1 MRGLLAATRLP
12 LRVLAGALALSLGL
26 AAAGCSAEAEPP
38 PAADPPRSS
47 PPGSPHGSPAGVP
60 PAPVPPSAPATTQR
74 AAQPATGTS
83 VHFTAAG
90 DFGGNS
96 NTEAVLAEMARLRP
110 DLSLA
115 LGDLSYGETAS
126 EQDWC
131 DMVTAAVGADHPF
144 ELISGNHESDGEDGD
159 IAEFVRCLPNRLPGL
174 VGMYGRQ
181 WYVDVPQEDPVL
193 RLVMISPGLDYPDS
207 TDTDYAAG
215 SRQYRWTAE
224 AIDSARAAGIP
235 WLVVGTHK
243 PCHSLG
249 KYGCEMGEDL
259 TNLLVQKKVD
269 LVLHGHEHLYQR
281 TYQLGLAPGCPG
293 LAVDT
298 AAAACIRNK
307 SGTFDAGA
315 GTVFAT
321 VGTGGK
327 ELREADPQD
336 QEAPYFAAYS
346 AGNTDPAYGVLD
358 VHVSRTELS
367 AAFVP
372 TDGPGGASS
381 FRDQFTLRRR

>member
-1 MRGLLAATRLP
+1 MRGLLAATTRLP
-12 LRVLAGALALSLGL
+12 LRVLAGTLVLALAL
-26 AAAGCSAEAEPP
+26 ATAGCSAEAEPP

-47 PPGSPHGSPAGVP
+47 PPS
-60 PAPVPPSAPATTQR
+60 SAPATTQ
-74 AAQPATGTS
+74 ASKPPAGTS

-90 DFGGNS
+90 DFGANGH
-96 NTEAVLAEMARLRP
+96 TEAVLAETARLRP

-115 LGDLSYGETAS
+115 LGDLSYSETAS
-126 EQDWC
+126 ERDWC
-131 DMVTAAVGADHPF
+131 GMVTAAVGADYPF
-144 ELISGNHESDGEDGD
+144 QLISGNHESDGEDGD

-174 VGMYGRQ
+174 VGTYGRQ

-207 TDTDYAAG
+207 GDDDYAAG
-215 SRQYRWTAE
+215 SPQYQWTAE

-235 WLVVGTHK
+235 WVVVGAHK
-243 PCHSLG
+243 PCHSMG
-249 KYGCEMGEDL
+249 KYDCEMGQDIAS
-259 TNLLVQKKVD
+259 LLVQKKVD

-281 TYQLGLAPGCPG
+281 TYQLGLGPGCPA
-293 LAVDT
+293 LAADT

-327 ELREADPQD
+327 ELREVDPQD

-346 AGNTDPAYGVLD
+346 AGNADPAYGVLD
-358 VHVSRTELS
+358 VHVTRTELS

-372 TDGPGGASS
+372 AGGPGGASG